1 MQPRDKQRIEH
12 ILNYC
17 TDIEAA
23 TERFGKRYET
33 FVSDKDYHDVVAFR
47 ILQIGELAG
56 SLSDELRSMTSEEMN
71 WQQIKAMRNIVAHH
85 YGKIEL
91 KIVWDT
97 AMIDIPLL
105 RAFCEL
111 EATA

>member
-1 MQPRDKQRIEH
+1 
-12 ILNYC
+12 
-17 TDIEAA
+17 
-23 TERFGKRYET
+23 
-33 FVSDKDYHDVVAFR
+33 
-47 ILQIGELAG
+47 
-56 SLSDELRSMTSEEMN
+56 MTSEEMN

-105 RAFCEL
+105 RAFCERQL
-111 EATA
+111 GE